1 MSNEPID
8 KNYISPIDRF
18 LYAFDK
24 AHAPSDAQ
32 QAEHEKHARIAA
44 LRDIKSPIDK
54 TASNPGE
61 FLK

>member
-8 KNYISPIDRF
+8 KNYISLIDRF

-32 QAEHEKHARIAA
+32 KAEQEKHARIAA
-44 LRDIKSPIDK
+44 LRDIKSHVEKKAP
-54 TASNPGE
+54 NPGE